1 MTTTDLGP
9 TLLSMGPSD
18 PRPRESSVRGPAD
31 RWTEATGAQLL
42 VVDPRGDGERLRN
55 DLACRG
61 VHVTVVGS
69 TLDGLIAFGRTDP
82 NAVIIAPDAPG
93 LPASEFVSKVREYGA
108 APFVIAV
115 LDGADAA
122 EAGPLMLAGAGAA
135 VTRPYSAE
143 TVWHVLQK
151 SNHALDGHARVT
163 FGPLELDARAYT
175 VRVDGERMADLPLKE
190 FEVLRT
196 LMHRAPDVLSD
207 DELRAAVWGR
217 EAGGPPANTIAV
229 HVGRL
234 RNRLQG
240 VARIRRMRGR
250 GYSLTLA

>member
-1 MTTTDLGP
+1 MTTTDLGHP
-9 TLLSMGPSD
+9 LLSMGAAG
-18 PRPRESSVRGPAD
+18 PRPRGSSVRGPAE
-31 RWTEATGAQLL
+31 RWTQLL

-55 DLACRG
+55 DMAWRG
-61 VHVTVVGS
+61 VHVTRVGS
-69 TLDGLIAFGRTDP
+69 TLDGLIEFGRTNA

-93 LPASEFVSKVREYGA
+93 LPATEFVSKIREYGA
-108 APFVIAV
+108 APFVIAA

-135 VTRPYSAE
+135 VTRPYTAE
-143 TVWHVLQK
+143 TVWDVLQK
-151 SNHALDGHARVT
+151 SGHALDGHARVT

-175 VRVDGERMADLPLKE
+175 VRVDGERIADLPLKE

-196 LMHRAPDVLSD
+196 LMHRAPEVLSD
-207 DELRAAVWGR
+207 DELRAAVWGTD
-217 EAGGPPANTIAV
+217 AGGPPANTIAV

-240 VARIRRMRGR
+240 VARIRRIRGR